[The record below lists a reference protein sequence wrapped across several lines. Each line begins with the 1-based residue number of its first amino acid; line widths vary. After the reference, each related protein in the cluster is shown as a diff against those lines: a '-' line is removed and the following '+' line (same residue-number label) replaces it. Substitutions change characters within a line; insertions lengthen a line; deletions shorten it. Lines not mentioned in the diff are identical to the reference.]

1 MDMKHFFGWA
11 AIILVGTL
19 ISLGIAVAT
28 FATFLD
34 WLKSRDRD

>member
-19 ISLGIAVAT
+19 ISLGITVAA

-34 WLKSRDRD
+34 WVKNRNRD